1 MESAEYWNQFRKV
14 YLTISAKASDSD
26 FSLYG
31 MLCLAQRAFTCGWI
45 LYKLWRG
52 IVGNKLQTNQI
63 VATYRLQ
70 ASAPVITSVVRH
82 FHSASAV
89 VFSRLHTSRVIYFFR
104 SISPSPEF
112 QQPSYPYKN
121 LAFVLCK
128 KNSRAF
134 FLFSLMSISFFHTME
149 TTNMCLF
156 VANTDM

>member
-63 VATYRLQ
+63 VATYRVQ
-70 ASAPVITSVVRH
+70 ASAPVITSEVRH

-104 SISPSPEF
+104 FISPSPEF
-112 QQPSYPYKN
+112 QQPSYPLQKFDSHLWISYQSEIPPLPPVKN
-121 LAFVLCK
+121 PWCTLSSQIRL
-128 KNSRAF
+128 
-134 FLFSLMSISFFHTME
+134 
-149 TTNMCLF
+149 
-156 VANTDM
+156 